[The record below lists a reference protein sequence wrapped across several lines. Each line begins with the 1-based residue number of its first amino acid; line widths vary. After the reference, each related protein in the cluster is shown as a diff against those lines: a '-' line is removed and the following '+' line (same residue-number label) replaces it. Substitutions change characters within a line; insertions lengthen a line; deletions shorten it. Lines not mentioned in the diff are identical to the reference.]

1 MDKILVSGHQLLRLI
16 NDILDMSKIEAGKL
30 ALERIRFDLRS
41 VIEAVHMQTE
51 AQLRAK
57 GLHWRVE
64 IEPDA
69 DLPLIGD
76 PLRVEQ
82 ILLNYV
88 SNAIKFTQ
96 HGRIDVLARLLC
108 DDGAQAA
115 LHLEVH
121 DTGIGMS
128 EETSGRLFTAFEQ
141 ADNST
146 TRRFGGTGL
155 GLAICRQLALMM
167 NGEVGVNSVPG
178 KGSTF
183 WVTLRLDKASR
194 LFSVQASL
202 DDASIVT
209 AGHPHGRGQRLLLA
223 EDNELNQMLACGIL
237 TQQGYTVRVART
249 GQEAIAM
256 LRHEHFDCVLMDVQ
270 MPDLDG
276 LAATRRIRE
285 ERLQGDIPI
294 IAMTA
299 NAREQDRQACLEAGM
314 SDFISKPFDLMQM
327 LGTVRKWLPAV
338 QRAGQA

>member
-1 MDKILVSGHQLLRLI
+1 
-16 NDILDMSKIEAGKL
+16 
-30 ALERIRFDLRS
+30 
-41 VIEAVHMQTE
+41 
-51 AQLRAK
+51 
-57 GLHWRVE
+57 
-64 IEPDA
+64 
-69 DLPLIGD
+69 
-76 PLRVEQ
+76 
-82 ILLNYV
+82 
-88 SNAIKFTQ
+88 
-96 HGRIDVLARLLC
+96 
-108 DDGAQAA
+108 
-115 LHLEVH
+115 
-121 DTGIGMS
+121 MS